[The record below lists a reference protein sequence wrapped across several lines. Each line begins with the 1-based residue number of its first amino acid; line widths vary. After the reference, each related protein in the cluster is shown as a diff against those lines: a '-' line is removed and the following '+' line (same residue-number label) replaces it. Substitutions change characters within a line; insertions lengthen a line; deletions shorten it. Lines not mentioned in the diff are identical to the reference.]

1 MRWVDGQKICLFQS
15 TYWEKMSTSRQVERQ
30 SKKGKILSTQAL
42 NDPYVLRDKSAL
54 FYGPKPYSK
63 ASLMVPQCNAK
74 KTLMYSLTQCVIM
87 QTETAQWENREGVVF
102 FGFFFNSFTSSFN
115 LISLLPT
122 LSRDVGSRGHVRGDT
137 IPPPQIDQV
146 TLSQPTGGAYY
157 VHKLLQAP
165 PGFQIFQHPSWNSC
179 PFSPR
184 NNLII

>member
-1 MRWVDGQKICLFQS
+1 MGWVDGQKICLFQS

-87 QTETAQWENREGVVF
+87 QTENCVVGKREGSKGQLISKRL
-102 FGFFFNSFTSSFN
+102 FGVFNSSKNEAKNFCPKKLGQKFKFLGSFF
-115 LISLLPT
+115 
-122 LSRDVGSRGHVRGDT
+122 VR
-137 IPPPQIDQV
+137 IEE
-146 TLSQPTGGAYY
+146 
-157 VHKLLQAP
+157 
-165 PGFQIFQHPSWNSC
+165 
-179 PFSPR
+179 
-184 NNLII
+184 